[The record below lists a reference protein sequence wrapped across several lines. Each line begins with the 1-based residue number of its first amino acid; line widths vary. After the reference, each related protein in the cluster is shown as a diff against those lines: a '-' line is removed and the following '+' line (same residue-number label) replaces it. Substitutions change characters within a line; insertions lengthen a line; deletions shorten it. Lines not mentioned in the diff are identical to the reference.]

1 MGEPAALS
9 AVLSGYDTTVSC
21 YHSLLFFARL
31 LFEGLVRV
39 AIEQI
44 KFYML
49 AVHPIVGLPAM
60 RFYYVKVLFEL
71 SDLLL

>member
-21 YHSLLFFARL
+21 YHSLLSFARL

-49 AVHPIVGLPAM
+49 AVHLLGLTCHEILLYHIVL
-60 RFYYVKVLFEL
+60 KWLIK
-71 SDLLL
+71 